1 MALAARVLAALAG
14 LGCPHAAF
22 AHAAFAQAALLHADF
37 PPRASMHGGPP
48 HAGPVHA
55 RSAQAAPAQAPSAQA
70 RSESAGGAGAAPAQ
84 GGRVAASPA
93 DAARACA
100 PPRQVAE
107 RFIAADC
114 LDCWTAPRE
123 SAPAPAEWT
132 LDWIVPAAAGPDA
145 PLAAAALPEGA
156 ARLADLEHAAS
167 ALPARLD
174 WSLPR
179 RPTLRLAV
187 QAGPAWNG
195 YLGLQLRSRGPAPD
209 GARAYLALVEELP
222 AGSEGSPIARRLV
235 RAVVGPI
242 TLARDAPSLELR
254 ALRVPET
261 AHPERLR
268 GVAWWVDA
276 RQRLRGVAREGC
288 GAG

>member
-1 MALAARVLAALAG
+1 MRRAALRAAALATLGLAALAPA
-14 LGCPHAAF
+14 C
-22 AHAAFAQAALLHADF
+22 FAQAD
-37 PPRASMHGGPP
+37 PGP
-48 HAGPVHA
+48 G
-55 RSAQAAPAQAPSAQA
+55 RGAQAP
-70 RSESAGGAGAAPAQ
+70 GTAA
-84 GGRVAASPA
+84 GRVAAPPA
-93 DAARACA
+93 DAEAVRACA

-123 SAPAPAEWT
+123 SAPASGDWT

-288 GAG
+288 GPG